1 MEQIKEFSAV
11 ETLSTEFQL
20 DSIVTSIIRQFEER
34 AVKGKQKYNTD
45 LDRKDL
51 STVDWINHAQQ
62 ELMDGILY
70 LEKLKQEL
78 SAKN

>member
-34 AVKGKQKYNTD
+34 AVKGKQKYNKIG
-45 LDRKDL
+45 RAH
-51 STVDWINHAQQ
+51 V
-62 ELMDGILY
+62 
-70 LEKLKQEL
+70 
-78 SAKN
+78 